1 MASLKDRVKKRYE
14 SRLNIV
20 GDLCILAA
28 LILGS
33 CTVVPVNAPVPKSID
48 TRDWSV
54 SGKLE
59 YSYSDASWFQFPGVV
74 AGLVLA
80 TVGNLFCAVSRCSD
94 AASQKPV
101 GWLRNALFVAYLLYF
116 IPLIF
121 AFLFFFLDSG
131 MFGNSTVIQTT
142 AERQQFVGIV
152 VVAITGLHFVLGL
165 VVSLCSDSSDS
176 SDSSEQPYSLL

>member
-33 CTVVPVNAPVPKSID
+33 CTVVPVNAPVPKSND
-48 TRDWSV
+48 TRDWSA
-54 SGKLE
+54 GELE
-59 YSYSDASWFQFPGVV
+59 YSYSDASWFQFPGVL

-94 AASQKPV
+94 AASQNPV
-101 GWLRNALFVAYLLYF
+101 GRLRNALFVAYLLYF
-116 IPLIF
+116 IPLSF

-165 VVSLCSDSSDS
+165 VVSLRPDTAATA
-176 SDSSEQPYSLL
+176 EQSYAPL

>member
-1 MASLKDRVKKRYE
+1 MASLEDRLRERYK
-14 SRLNIV
+14 SGLNIA
-20 GDLCILAA
+20 GDLCILTA

-33 CTVVPVNAPVPKSID
+33 CTVVPVNAPVPKSGD

-80 TVGNLFCAVSRCSD
+80 TVGNLFCVVSRCSD
-94 AASQKPV
+94 AASKKTV
-101 GWLRNALFVAYLLYF
+101 GRLRNALFVAYLLYF

-165 VVSLCSDSSDS
+165 VVSLRPDTAATAGR
-176 SDSSEQPYSLL
+176 PYDPL

>member
-1 MASLKDRVKKRYE
+1 MASLEDRLRERYK
-14 SRLNIV
+14 SGLNIA

-80 TVGNLFCAVSRCSD
+80 TVGNLFCAVSRFSD
-94 AASQKPV
+94 AASKNPV

-121 AFLFFFLDSG
+121 AFLYLFVDPGFFTDG
-131 MFGNSTVIQTT
+131 AEIQTT

-176 SDSSEQPYSLL
+176 SEHPYSAL